1 MKKKKDTRKIK
12 AKEEQLTC
20 YRCRQRIDKE
30 KDNYVN
36 IASYNKGKLIED
48 VSFHLSCW
56 RQFNQEKVNQRIME
70 MTNAGMG
77 LLRQGG
83 DCSLRWQ
90 IL

>member
-12 AKEEQLTC
+12 AKEEQLIC

-56 RQFNQEKVNQRIME
+56 QQFNQDKVNQRIME
-70 MTNAGMG
+70 MANAGMG

-83 DCSLRWQ
+83 
-90 IL
+90 IVI